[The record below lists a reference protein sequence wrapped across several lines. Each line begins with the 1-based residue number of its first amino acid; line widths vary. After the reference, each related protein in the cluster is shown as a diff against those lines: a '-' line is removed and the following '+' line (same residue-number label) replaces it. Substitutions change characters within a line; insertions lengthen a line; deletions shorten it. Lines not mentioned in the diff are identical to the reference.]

1 MKETRQGKD
10 ILIKHKKSYM
20 ARKRFGGELYLS
32 KNFDFQNLNLRKV
45 KTARI
50 IKKRCPSE
58 PSDHF

>member
-10 ILIKHKKSYM
+10 FLIKHKKSYM

-32 KNFDFQNLNLRKV
+32 KNFDFQNLNLRKFE
-45 KTARI
+45 TGGI

-58 PSDHF
+58 TLESF